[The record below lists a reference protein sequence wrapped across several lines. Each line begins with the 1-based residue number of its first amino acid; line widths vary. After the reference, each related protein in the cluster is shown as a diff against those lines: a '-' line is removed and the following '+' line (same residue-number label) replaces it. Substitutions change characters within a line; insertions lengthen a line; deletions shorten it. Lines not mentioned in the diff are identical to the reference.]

1 MEITN
6 LIECILI
13 ISVQIICTIIIC
25 LFVNI
30 KYEVL
35 KQLMKL
41 DRNDMFDLF
50 KSTNALINTNT
61 EELNQLSES
70 LKVYTSTLLEKASN
84 DNTHGKLPTPEEEK
98 QITET
103 IKDLIATE
111 VALASSLRSPH
122 KDSLKD
128 IVFKTVD
135 TYPDIDIEYICRKV
149 VSIIELYTKGIS

>member
-1 MEITN
+1 MI
-6 LIECILI
+6 
-13 ISVQIICTIIIC
+13 
-25 LFVNI
+25 
-30 KYEVL
+30 
-35 KQLMKL
+35 
-41 DRNDMFDLF
+41 DLF
-50 KSTNALINTNT
+50 KSTRLMINTNT

-70 LKVYTSTLLEKASN
+70 LKVYTSTLLEKAS

>member
-41 DRNDMFDLF
+41 DRNDMIDLF
-50 KSTNALINTNT
+50 KSTRLMINTNT

-70 LKVYTSTLLEKASN
+70 LKVYTSTLLEKAS

>member
-13 ISVQIICTIIIC
+13 VAVQVICTIIIC

-50 KSTNALINTNT
+50 KNTNALINTNT

-70 LKVYTSTLLEKASN
+70 LKVYTSTLLEKSS

>member
-13 ISVQIICTIIIC
+13 VAVQVICTIIIC

-41 DRNDMFDLF
+41 DRNDMIDLF
-50 KSTNALINTNT
+50 KSTRLMINTNN

-70 LKVYTSTLLEKASN
+70 LKVYTSTLLDRTSD

-149 VSIIELYTKGIS
+149 VSIIELYTKGLS

>member
-13 ISVQIICTIIIC
+13 VAVQVICTIIIC

-50 KSTNALINTNT
+50 KSTNALIITNT